1 MAARFDPWWPSPINL
16 GGLITW
22 LASIV
27 REIKGMN
34 TDSDQ
39 RIAEKIFQFVDLKG
53 KRVLEVGCGNGR
65 ISLLLA
71 SKADQLIAIDP
82 DKLKIEEAKA
92 RGVGVEF
99 YVGSGENL
107 DFPDNVFDVIIF
119 TLSLHHQD
127 SEQALKEA
135 KRVFKE
141 GGTILV
147 IEPAVDGEVEKL
159 LSLLVNEDQAKLDAQ
174 EAIIECGLKINQSQN
189 FTAKWSFDN
198 IEDLQK
204 SPFDYYEMRFDI
216 QVAEK
221 ILDQV
226 CEKSSKS
233 PIVLEDLMI
242 IQLLSESE

>member
-1 MAARFDPWWPSPINL
+1 M
-16 GGLITW
+16 
-22 LASIV
+22 
-27 REIKGMN
+27 K

-53 KRVLEVGCGNGR
+53 KKVLEVGCGNGR
-65 ISLLLA
+65 ISSLLA

-127 SEQALKEA
+127 CEQALKEA

-141 GGTILV
+141 GGAILV
-147 IEPAVDGEVEKL
+147 IEPVVEGEIEKL
-159 LSLLVNEDQAKLDAQ
+159 FSLLINEDQTKLDAQ
-174 EAIIECGLKINQSQN
+174 KAIIESGLKIDKSQH

-204 SPFDYYEMRFDI
+204 SPFDYYNMRFNI

-226 CEKSSKS
+226 CEKSSKN

-242 IQLLSESE
+242 IQLLSKLEKVVYA

>member
-16 GGLITW
+16 GGLITL

-135 KRVFKE
+135 KRVLKE

>member
-1 MAARFDPWWPSPINL
+1 M
-16 GGLITW
+16 
-22 LASIV
+22 
-27 REIKGMN
+27 K

-39 RIAEKIFQFVDLKG
+39 RIAEKIFQFVELKG
-53 KRVLEVGCGNGR
+53 KRILEVGCGNGR
-65 ISLLLA
+65 ISSILA
-71 SKADQLIAIDP
+71 SKTDQLVAIDP
-82 DKLKIEEAKA
+82 DKRKIEEAKA

-99 YVGSGENL
+99 YVGSGEDL

-135 KRVFKE
+135 IRVFKE
-141 GGTILV
+141 GGAILV
-147 IEPAVDGEVEKL
+147 IEPVVEGEIEKL
-159 LSLLVNEDQAKLDAQ
+159 FSLLINEDQTKLDAQ
-174 EAIIECGLKINQSQN
+174 KAIIESGLKIDQSQH

-226 CEKSSKS
+226 CEKSSKN

-242 IQLLSESE
+242 IQLLSKPEKVAYA

>member
-1 MAARFDPWWPSPINL
+1 M
-16 GGLITW
+16 
-22 LASIV
+22 
-27 REIKGMN
+27 K

-65 ISLLLA
+65 ISSLLA

-92 RGVGVEF
+92 RGVGVDF
-99 YVGSGENL
+99 CVGSGENL
-107 DFPDNVFDVIIF
+107 DFPDNAFDVIIF

-141 GGTILV
+141 GGVILV
-147 IEPAVDGEVEKL
+147 IEPVVEGEIEKL
-159 LSLLVNEDQAKLDAQ
+159 FSLLINEDQTKLDAQ
-174 EAIIECGLKINQSQN
+174 KAIIESGLKIDQSQH

-226 CEKSSKS
+226 CEKSSKT
-233 PIVLEDLMI
+233 PIVLQDLMI
-242 IQLLSESE
+242 IQLLSKPEKVVYA

>member
-1 MAARFDPWWPSPINL
+1 M
-16 GGLITW
+16 
-22 LASIV
+22 
-27 REIKGMN
+27 M

-65 ISLLLA
+65 ISSLLA

-92 RGVGVEF
+92 RGVGVDF

>member
-16 GGLITW
+16 GGLITL

-119 TLSLHHQD
+119 TLSLHHQN

-135 KRVFKE
+135 KRVLKE

>member
-1 MAARFDPWWPSPINL
+1 M
-16 GGLITW
+16 
-22 LASIV
+22 
-27 REIKGMN
+27 K

-65 ISLLLA
+65 ISSLLA

-141 GGTILV
+141 GGAILV
-147 IEPAVDGEVEKL
+147 IEPVVEGEIEKL
-159 LSLLVNEDQAKLDAQ
+159 FSLLINEDQTKLDAQ
-174 EAIIECGLKINQSQN
+174 KAIIESGLEIDQSQH
-189 FTAKWSFDN
+189 FTAKWTFDN

-204 SPFDYYEMRFDI
+204 SLFDYYEMRFDI

-226 CEKSSKS
+226 CEKSNKT

-242 IQLLSESE
+242 IQLLSKPEKVVYA